1 MDVTGK
7 LHVPAGFPLGK
18 KPSTRCTG
26 GCLGPTICLDVFE
39 KENFFPMLGFGPRI
53 LRKLQPF
60 ISCRKYTKVQYAVFM
75 LYFTKTGN

>member
-7 LHVPAGFPLGK
+7 LHVLAGFPLGK

-39 KENFFPMLGFGPRI
+39 KEKFFPMLGFGPRI
-53 LRKLQPF
+53 L
-60 ISCRKYTKVQYAVFM
+60 
-75 LYFTKTGN
+75 